1 MANIDRAAE
10 IIEDR
15 LARWEVTHY
24 EPNSDYLAQALA
36 DAGLLAPDLPEPDG
50 FCVWDMD
57 NLVVRVDRPTRNVRL
72 EYVDPYEGQ
81 EVHMFSDE
89 AREVALFL
97 LAAADYAERN
107 QA

>member
-1 MANIDRAAE
+1 
-10 IIEDR
+10 
-15 LARWEVTHY
+15 
-24 EPNSDYLAQALA
+24 
-36 DAGLLAPDLPEPDG
+36 
-50 FCVWDMD
+50 
-57 NLVVRVDRPTRNVRL
+57 VVRVDRPTRNVRL